1 MRISETESTFNPESE
16 IRNKKGVS
24 MKMHRLLA
32 LVLVLAA
39 CAPVPAHASDP
50 VGIYAVVEKV
60 VFEPS
65 ESAPERIQIWGA
77 FALTDGRSGDG
88 YLPAQRGY
96 LYFTLTAGKE
106 DVCRK
111 EWNDLKAVAGTT
123 QGVGFGGRY
132 MANGRVRK
140 PGEKA
145 ESPDVYPVMMGV
157 TRMGSM
163 HNQPQLIAELRQ
175 ALK

>member
-1 MRISETESTFNPESE
+1 
-16 IRNKKGVS
+16 

-32 LVLVLAA
+32 LLLILAA
-39 CAPVPAHASDP
+39 CAAVPAHASDP

-60 VFEPS
+60 LFEPN
-65 ESAPERIQIWGA
+65 EVAPERIQIWGA
-77 FALTDGRSGDG
+77 FALTDGHSGDG
-88 YLPAQRGY
+88 YLPPQRGY
-96 LYFTLTAGKE
+96 LYFTLKPGKE
-106 DVCRK
+106 DTCRK
-111 EWNDLKAVAGTT
+111 EWNDLKAVAGTA

-132 MANGRVRK
+132 MPNGRVRK

-145 ESPDVYPVMMGV
+145 EAADVYPIMMGV

-163 HNQPQLIAELRQ
+163 HNQPQLIAQLRQ

>member
-1 MRISETESTFNPESE
+1 
-16 IRNKKGVS
+16 
-24 MKMHRLLA
+24 
-32 LVLVLAA
+32 
-39 CAPVPAHASDP
+39 
-50 VGIYAVVEKV
+50 
-60 VFEPS
+60 
-65 ESAPERIQIWGA
+65 
-77 FALTDGRSGDG
+77 
-88 YLPAQRGY
+88 
-96 LYFTLTAGKE
+96 
-106 DVCRK
+106 
-111 EWNDLKAVAGTT
+111 
-123 QGVGFGGRY
+123 